1 MSNVFVG
8 RNSGRLAVFS
18 LALLVLFA
26 AGCAANKGGLLGTG
40 LFKGS
45 GLSEEEL
52 AASPSLTQFEETG
65 GAVAGGEFAQVV
77 FAYDSDVLD
86 DRAMEAVRA
95 NVGLLQA
102 DGRRRVEIEGHC
114 DDRGSSEYNLA
125 LGARRARSVR
135 DALAGL
141 GISTDR
147 LSTVSYGEE
156 LPLCKEL
163 TEDCWMQNRRVRLVD
178 LQRSAD

>member
-52 AASPSLTQFEETG
+52 AEAGIEAARFLVISAASPP
-65 GAVAGGEFAQVV
+65 
-77 FAYDSDVLD
+77 
-86 DRAMEAVRA
+86 VR
-95 NVGLLQA
+95 VQ
-102 DGRRRVEIEGHC
+102 
-114 DDRGSSEYNLA
+114 
-125 LGARRARSVR
+125 
-135 DALAGL
+135 
-141 GISTDR
+141 
-147 LSTVSYGEE
+147 
-156 LPLCKEL
+156 
-163 TEDCWMQNRRVRLVD
+163 
-178 LQRSAD
+178 SA